1 MKSLNQQSSLNKM
14 DWKNIIDKDWTL
26 FLDRDGVINVRII
39 DGYVTK
45 IDEFEFLPGVIEAFG
60 IFKDRFRRI
69 IVVTNQQGVG
79 KGIMT
84 NEDVEMVH
92 DYMRQEIER
101 QDGRIDNIY
110 FCPQLKSVPDNYRKP
125 SPKMAYFAKN
135 DFPEIDFSK
144 SIMVGDMNSDVEF
157 GKNAGMMT
165 VFIGDNELKLTPDDR
180 LASLYDFAKMI

>member
-1 MKSLNQQSSLNKM
+1 M
-14 DWKNIIDKDWTL
+14 DWKNIINDDWTL

-45 IDEFEFLPGVIEAFG
+45 IEEFEFLPNVIDAFK
-60 IFKDRFRRI
+60 IFKNKFKRI

-84 NEDVEMVH
+84 IDDVERVH
-92 DYMRQEIER
+92 EYMIQQIEN
-101 QDGRIDNIY
+101 QGGKIDKVY
-110 FCPQLKSVPDNYRKP
+110 FCPQLKSEVDNYRKP

-135 DFPEIDFSK
+135 DFPEIDLSK

-157 GKNAGMMT
+157 GMNAGMKT
-165 VFIGDNELKLTPDDR
+165 VFIGDNELKLNPDSRYD
-180 LASLYDFAKMI
+180 SLYAFAKMI